1 MELVKTFTDFFWNQ
15 ALSIY
20 FKFAKTTINHRR
32 RRLMGQTVHFPPRSE
47 NIWHNQPRERMVW
60 ENKLFWITQSAEESE
75 LFEKITWAIL
85 RDMTAPNQS
94 PRPVVKTNRL
104 QALKPGLVGGGLPG
118 FHEHSQ
124 NCISVF
130 QLLLFSICHSLHFL
144 PKIGITVVEWE
155 PGLCDALDSKYGIL
169 GLTLT
174 Q

>member
-1 MELVKTFTDFFWNQ
+1 MKSSTFYLFQICQNNNQ
-15 ALSIY
+15 SSSSSSDGTNSSFSSKIWKYLTQSS
-20 FKFAKTTINHRR
+20 
-32 RRLMGQTVHFPPRSE
+32 GQW
-47 NIWHNQPRERMVW
+47 IVW
-60 ENKLFWITQSAEESE
+60 ENNLFWITQSAEESE

-85 RDMTAPNQS
+85 RDITAPNQS